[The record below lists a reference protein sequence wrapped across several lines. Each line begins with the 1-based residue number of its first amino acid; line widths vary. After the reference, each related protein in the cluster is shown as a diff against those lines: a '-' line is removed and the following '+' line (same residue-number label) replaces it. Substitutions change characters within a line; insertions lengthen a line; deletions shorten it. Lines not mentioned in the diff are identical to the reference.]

1 MAQKMAFSCYQS
13 SKWNLIFSSAGAV
26 CSIYFHVSLEGND
39 LSPFQSVSTPTS
51 SLGRSDQLPK
61 PLIMFQ
67 THFKLH
73 RHQLEYQ
80 NIRSTLVTTSIKE
93 WGRFGLK
100 KKKKAYFPG
109 KTWTTLSRD
118 VNSRNTKE
126 QLLLKRECWLCL
138 TLIVCGGLFRW
149 KLSIEHWDSQGKQM
163 PLPTWPTWQKVAICG
178 YLKWVNNILIPLL
191 LMICNMSSFGQTH
204 IRYKL

>member
-1 MAQKMAFSCYQS
+1 MAFSCYQS
-13 SKWNLIFSSAGAV
+13 SKWNLIFSSAEAV

-100 KKKKAYFPG
+100 KKKKSIF
-109 KTWTTLSRD
+109 SRE
-118 VNSRNTKE
+118 NLNYPFQRCKFKKHKGAAAFE
-126 QLLLKRECWLCL
+126 KRMLA
-138 TLIVCGGLFRW
+138 LFNF
-149 KLSIEHWDSQGKQM
+149 DCM
-163 PLPTWPTWQKVAICG
+163 CVA
-178 YLKWVNNILIPLL
+178 
-191 LMICNMSSFGQTH
+191 SSAGN
-204 IRYKL
+204 